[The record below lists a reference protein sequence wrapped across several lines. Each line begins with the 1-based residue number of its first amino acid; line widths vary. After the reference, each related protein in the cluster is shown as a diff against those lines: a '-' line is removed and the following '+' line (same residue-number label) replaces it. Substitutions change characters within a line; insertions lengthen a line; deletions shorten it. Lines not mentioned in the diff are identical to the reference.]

1 MEELRQL
8 AQEFKISL
16 SEFPQNPEDNV
27 AEETK
32 IKIKDF
38 IEKFNH
44 IINSIGRLNKKEDI
58 EDFRSIYF
66 KVKMLRKVAKEY
78 KIDVPDV
85 IIDYENI
92 ING

>member
-1 MEELRQL
+1 MEELRKL
-8 AQEFKISL
+8 VQEFKISS

-32 IKIKDF
+32 TKVIDF
-38 IEKFNH
+38 IEKFNN

-78 KIDVPDV
+78 RIDVPDV
-85 IIDYENI
+85 IDYQNF
-92 ING
+92 INE